1 MKIEGETKRLPQFRP
16 FLLFFPSS
24 IIIPETSDGIK
35 FDIRMQC
42 NIVTSFYCIRIL
54 LIIISIFVI
63 QNTVSLESLES
74 IESKVSLLFFFSK
87 ILTKDWNLVHRFDES
102 ISRYVRSHP
111 YRGTH
116 PFSFSRSKQTII
128 TWSSKEGAKENTP
141 PRRTIY

>member
-63 QNTVSLESLES
+63 QNTVSLENLES
-74 IESKVSLLFFFSK
+74 IESKVSFLFFF
-87 ILTKDWNLVHRFDES
+87 LQDTHEGLES
-102 ISRYVRSHP
+102 C
-111 YRGTH
+111 
-116 PFSFSRSKQTII
+116 
-128 TWSSKEGAKENTP
+128 SSI
-141 PRRTIY
+141 R

>member
-63 QNTVSLESLES
+63 QNTVSLENLES
-74 IESKVSLLFFFSK
+74 IESKVSFFPPRYSRRIGILFIDSM
-87 ILTKDWNLVHRFDES
+87 NQ
-102 ISRYVRSHP
+102 SRDTFAPIPTEERTLFLPPGV
-111 YRGTH
+111 
-116 PFSFSRSKQTII
+116 SKQ
-128 TWSSKEGAKENTP
+128 
-141 PRRTIY
+141 